1 MEIIKKIQ
9 AFISYWYLRYL
20 LVTEMY
26 MVEPWEKAVIRILFK
41 NINAALYLCT
51 VSHFISYNWLP
62 NVYRNFMS
70 AQAYFSVSY
79 IFLFDYGYIVWNLLL
94 QYRSSTC

>member
-26 MVEPWEKAVIRILFK
+26 MVEPWEKAVIHVLF
-41 NINAALYLCT
+41 AT
-51 VSHFISYNWLP
+51 VFGLFWYFNYSFVMHTI
-62 NVYRNFMS
+62 
-70 AQAYFSVSY
+70 AQLRSTQSV
-79 IFLFDYGYIVWNLLL
+79 FVQRVL
-94 QYRSSTC
+94 

>member
-41 NINAALYLCT
+41 NIKSALFEMFGESLYRQQLVT
-51 VSHFISYNWLP
+51 VA
-62 NVYRNFMS
+62 YRE
-70 AQAYFSVSY
+70 V
-79 IFLFDYGYIVWNLLL
+79 
-94 QYRSSTC
+94 RSGF